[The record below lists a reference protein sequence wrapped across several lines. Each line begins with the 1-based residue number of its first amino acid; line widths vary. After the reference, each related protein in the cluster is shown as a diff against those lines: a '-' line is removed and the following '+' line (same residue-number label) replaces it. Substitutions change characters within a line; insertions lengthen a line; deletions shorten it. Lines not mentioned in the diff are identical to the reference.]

1 MIVIG
6 SYPGEVIIRGTF
18 ALGRNCLVSL
28 SGNSSGA
35 TVQRVIIWGA
45 IDPGAMIQ
53 GEVFLPPM
61 CRS

>member
-6 SYPGEVIIRGTF
+6 SYPGEAIIRGTF

-35 TVQRVIIWGA
+35 TVQGVII
-45 IDPGAMIQ
+45 
-53 GEVFLPPM
+53 
-61 CRS
+61 